1 MELAALYTQERFLA
15 VYSVLRARDWV
26 LDMHGEERPFL
37 APVIDLFNF
46 GQALYPPPPPPPLP
60 TPHSAPPRPPRST
73 PPAHPHAPAS
83 YALRLQQVGIRA
95 SYDDKRQGFAG
106 KTVQP
111 IKAGEELLFYYG
123 NFCIDD
129 AINMCGVAPSPLLP
143 LFTPAHSLT
152 SHHILLHPTTSL
164 SSPYF
169 PSHTL
174 TGTASRPRARR
185 RARRRAPPRSKP
197 ADSPRASHG
206 PRARV
211 LPRALSAINR
221 LQAPRGASAA
231 LRGYRRQAAP
241 SGSRRRRPGDMR
253 PLKTAAPRVDGSRW
267 PGVPTP
273 LYAITVCAA
282 RTQKSTHT
290 LQQPR
295 AREVACA
302 AGAPARERSLLS
314 QCSRTC
320 SYI

>member
-1 MELAALYTQERFLA
+1 
-15 VYSVLRARDWV
+15 
-26 LDMHGEERPFL
+26 MHGEERPFL

-60 TPHSAPPRPPRST
+60 TPHSAPPRPPRPT
-73 PPAHPHAPAS
+73 PPTPLHPARPPT
-83 YALRLQQVGIRA
+83 RA
-95 SYDDKRQGFAG
+95 SILCPAATTGGHPCLVRRQAAG
-106 KTVQP
+106 LRGQDG
-111 IKAGEELLFYYG
+111 AAHQGGGGAALLLRQLLHRRRHQHVRRRALPFTSP
-123 NFCIDD
+123 FHPR
-129 AINMCGVAPSPLLP
+129 AFPHFPS
-143 LFTPAHSLT
+143 
-152 SHHILLHPTTSL
+152 HPTTSL